1 MDGDFFGAILGGP
14 LVLYGLGLIAS
25 VFGAATGTPSDD
37 GLIARFFQWAIEN
50 KLKAII
56 LSIIVFYIYTL
67 TPNW

>member
-1 MDGDFFGAILGGP
+1 MDGDFFIAVFGGP
-14 LVLYGLGLIAS
+14 LALFGLGLMAS
-25 VFGAATGTPSDD
+25 VYGGATGTPSGN
-37 GLIARFFQWAIEN
+37 GLIARFFQWTIEN

>member
-1 MDGDFFGAILGGP
+1 MDGDFFSAIFLGP
-14 LVLYGLGLIAS
+14 LALYGLGLMAS
-25 VFGAATGTPSDD
+25 VLGVATGTPSDD